1 MKLINSI
8 LKSIFN
14 ISLTGKI
21 ILFFRSIYQ
30 YAKDY
35 NYVADAFYNK
45 DGFRKIVKNYLHIEL
60 DKDWLGR
67 LYGVINPTIDIDGK
81 FNINNVIIEIDGSLT
96 NDNEY
101 VKSWLY
107 KQLYLVQNLFN
118 FEHFYNYI
126 SMDLHH
132 VGPAIAD
139 NYLVVFDIASRQN
152 IGKYFRQ
159 IFWQTLI
166 YAVIGLVI
174 FYLFIV

>member
-1 MKLINSI
+1 MKLINSV
-8 LKSIFN
+8 LKTIFN

-21 ILFFRSIYQ
+21 LLFFKSIYQ
-30 YAKDY
+30 YTKDY
-35 NYVADAFYNK
+35 NYVSDAFYSE
-45 DGFRKIVKNYLHIEL
+45 DGFKKIVKNYLHIEL
-60 DKDWLGR
+60 EKDWIGR

-126 SMDLHH
+126 SMDLKH
-132 VGPAIAD
+132 VGPAIGD
-139 NYLVVFDIASRQN
+139 NYLVIFDIASRQN

-159 IFWQTLI
+159 IFWQSLI
-166 YAVIGLVI
+166 YTVIGFGI